1 MRRSASINIDR
12 SKAPSPTGRQKH
24 FRSRSFVNQTVSTA
38 ERRIWRCPENPKI
51 CELMLFNG
59 ALRSVSELFSLAVVN
74 IWLLAAR
81 ESLLT
86 KLVGLAVP
94 PGIRDWK

>member
-1 MRRSASINIDR
+1 
-12 SKAPSPTGRQKH
+12 
-24 FRSRSFVNQTVSTA
+24 
-38 ERRIWRCPENPKI
+38 
-51 CELMLFNG
+51 MLLNG

-74 IWLLAAR
+74 IWLLAGK

-94 PGIRDWK
+94 PDIRDWK